1 MLSNVEDELNAFRK
15 HVITEAR
22 KSLTRNKKNA
32 SKTLYNDM
40 NSFLKVSK
48 NSFELGFE
56 MPIYG
61 QFQDQGVSGK
71 KKKYNTPFSY
81 KTKQPPSQV
90 FEAWIKRKG
99 IKGRDRGY
107 TKKDGTKVKGTGRFI
122 TNKSLSY
129 LIARSV
135 FNNGIKPSLFFT
147 RPFEL
152 AYKRLGDDIIEAF
165 GLDIDEFLKYTLK
178 KYD

>member
-22 KSLTRNKKNA
+22 KNLTRNKKNA
-32 SKTLYNDM
+32 SKTLYNDLD
-40 NSFLKVSK
+40 SFLKVSA
-48 NSFELGFE
+48 NSFELGFT
-56 MPIYG
+56 MPLYG
-61 QFQDQGVSGK
+61 EFQDQGVSGK

-81 KTKQPPSQV
+81 TNKMPPSDV

-99 IKGRDRGY
+99 IKGRD
-107 TKKDGTKVKGTGRFI
+107 KKGRFI
-122 TNKSLSY
+122 THKTLSY

-165 GLDIDEFLKYTLK
+165 GLDIDEFLEYTLG
-178 KYD
+178 KYGK

>member
-22 KSLTRNKKNA
+22 KNLTRNKKNA
-32 SKTLYNDM
+32 SKTLYNEM
-40 NSFLKVSK
+40 SSFLKVSK
-48 NSFELGFE
+48 NSFELAFL

-61 QFQDQGVSGK
+61 EFQDKGVSGV
-71 KKKYNTPFSY
+71 KKKYDTPFSY
-81 KTKQPPSQV
+81 KTKMPPSDV

-99 IKGRDRGY
+99 IKGRDKR
-107 TKKDGTKVKGTGRFI
+107 GRFI

-152 AYKRLGDDIIEAF
+152 AYKRLGDDVIQAF
-165 GLDIDEFLKYTLK
+165 GLDIDKFLEYTLK

>member
-22 KSLTRNKKNA
+22 KNLTRNKKNA

-71 KKKYNTPFSY
+71 KKKYDTPFSY
-81 KTKQPPSQV
+81 KSKQPPSDV

-99 IKGRDRGY
+99 IKGRDKR
-107 TKKDGTKVKGTGRFI
+107 GRFI

>member
-22 KSLTRNKKNA
+22 KNLTRNKKNA

-81 KTKQPPSQV
+81 TNKMPPSQV

-99 IKGRDRGY
+99 IKGRDKR
-107 TKKDGTKVKGTGRFI
+107 GRFI
-122 TNKSLSY
+122 THKSLSY

-152 AYKRLGDDIIEAF
+152 AYKRLGNDIIQAF
-165 GLDIDEFLKYTLK
+165 GLDIDEFLEYTLK
-178 KYD
+178 KYN

>member
-22 KSLTRNKKNA
+22 KNLTRNKKNA

-40 NSFLKVSK
+40 SSFLKVSK

-71 KKKYNTPFSY
+71 KKKYDTPFSY
-81 KTKQPPSQV
+81 KKKMPPSDV

-99 IKGRDRGY
+99 IKGRDKR
-107 TKKDGTKVKGTGRFI
+107 GRFI

>member
-22 KSLTRNKKNA
+22 KNLTRNKKNA

-61 QFQDQGVSGK
+61 QFQDQGVSGV

-81 KTKQPPSQV
+81 TNKQPPAQV

-99 IKGRDRGY
+99 IKGRDKR
-107 TKKDGTKVKGTGRFI
+107 GRFI

>member
-22 KSLTRNKKNA
+22 KNLTRNKKNA

-81 KTKQPPSQV
+81 KSKQPPSDL

-99 IKGRDRGY
+99 IKGRDKR
-107 TKKDGTKVKGTGRFI
+107 GRFI

>member
-22 KSLTRNKKNA
+22 KNLTRNKKNA
-32 SKTLYNDM
+32 SKTLYNEM
-40 NSFLKVSK
+40 SSFLKVSK
-48 NSFELGFE
+48 NSFELSFD

-61 QFQDQGVSGK
+61 EFQDKGVSGV

-81 KTKQPPSQV
+81 KSKMPPLDV

-99 IKGRDRGY
+99 IKGRDKR
-107 TKKDGTKVKGTGRFI
+107 GRFI

-152 AYKRLGDDIIEAF
+152 AYKRLGDDVINAF
-165 GLDIDEFLKYTLK
+165 GLDIDDFLAFTLK
-178 KYD
+178 KYE

>member
-22 KSLTRNKKNA
+22 KNLTRNKKNA
-32 SKTLYNDM
+32 SKTLYNEM
-40 NSFLKVSK
+40 SSFLKVSK

-81 KTKQPPSQV
+81 KSKMPPSKI
-90 FEAWIKRKG
+90 FEDWIKRKG
-99 IKGRDRGY
+99 IKGRD
-107 TKKDGTKVKGTGRFI
+107 KQGRFI
-122 TNKSLSY
+122 THKTLSY

-152 AYKRLGDDIIEAF
+152 AYKRLGDDIIESF
-165 GLDIDEFLKYTLK
+165 GLDIDEFLQYTLK
-178 KYD
+178 KYE

>member
-22 KSLTRNKKNA
+22 KNLTRNKKNA

-71 KKKYNTPFSY
+71 KKKYDTPFSY
-81 KTKQPPSQV
+81 KSKQPPSDV

-99 IKGRDRGY
+99 IKGRDKR
-107 TKKDGTKVKGTGRFI
+107 GRFI

-152 AYKRLGDDIIEAF
+152 AYKRLGDDVIEAF

>member
-71 KKKYNTPFSY
+71 KKKYDTPFSY
-81 KTKQPPSQV
+81 KSKQPPSDV

-99 IKGRDRGY
+99 IKGRDKR
-107 TKKDGTKVKGTGRFI
+107 GRFI

>member
-99 IKGRDRGY
+99 IKGRDKR
-107 TKKDGTKVKGTGRFI
+107 GRFI

>member
-22 KSLTRNKKNA
+22 KNLTRNKKNA

-61 QFQDQGVSGK
+61 QFQDQGVSGI
-71 KKKYNTPFSY
+71 KKKYDTPFSY
-81 KTKQPPSQV
+81 KKKMPPLDV

-99 IKGRDRGY
+99 IKGRDKR
-107 TKKDGTKVKGTGRFI
+107 GRFI

-152 AYKRLGDDIIEAF
+152 AYKRLGDDIIQAF

>member
-22 KSLTRNKKNA
+22 KNLTRNKKNA
-32 SKTLYNDM
+32 SKTLYNEM
-40 NSFLKVSK
+40 SSFLKVSK
-48 NSFELGFE
+48 NSFELSFD

-61 QFQDQGVSGK
+61 EFQDKGVSGV
-71 KKKYNTPFSY
+71 KKKYDTPFSY
-81 KTKQPPSQV
+81 KTKMPPLDV

-99 IKGRDRGY
+99 IKGRDKR
-107 TKKDGTKVKGTGRFI
+107 GRFI

-152 AYKRLGDDIIEAF
+152 AYKRLGDDVIQAF
-165 GLDIDEFLKYTLK
+165 GLDIDKFLEYTLK

>member
-81 KTKQPPSQV
+81 KTKQPPSDV

-99 IKGRDRGY
+99 IKGRDKR
-107 TKKDGTKVKGTGRFI
+107 GRFI

>member
-22 KSLTRNKKNA
+22 KNLTRNKKNA

-40 NSFLKVSK
+40 DSFLKVSK
-48 NSFELGFE
+48 NSFQLGFE

-99 IKGRDRGY
+99 IKGRDKR
-107 TKKDGTKVKGTGRFI
+107 GRFI

-152 AYKRLGDDIIEAF
+152 AYKRLADDVIEAF

>member
-22 KSLTRNKKNA
+22 KNLTRNKKNA

-61 QFQDQGVSGK
+61 QFQDQGVSGI
-71 KKKYNTPFSY
+71 KKKYDTPFSY
-81 KTKQPPSQV
+81 KKKMPPLDV

-99 IKGRDRGY
+99 IKGRDKR
-107 TKKDGTKVKGTGRFI
+107 GRFI

>member
-22 KSLTRNKKNA
+22 KNLTRNKKNA

-61 QFQDQGVSGK
+61 QFQDQGVSGI
-71 KKKYNTPFSY
+71 KKKYDTPFSY
-81 KTKQPPSQV
+81 KKKMPPLDV

-99 IKGRDRGY
+99 IKGRDKR
-107 TKKDGTKVKGTGRFI
+107 GRFI

-152 AYKRLGDDIIEAF
+152 AYKRLGDDVIQAF
-165 GLDIDEFLKYTLK
+165 GLDIDEFLEYTLK

>member
-22 KSLTRNKKNA
+22 KNLTRNKKNA

-61 QFQDQGVSGK
+61 QFQDQGVSGV
-71 KKKYNTPFSY
+71 KKKYDTPFSY
-81 KTKQPPSQV
+81 KKKMPPLDV

-99 IKGRDRGY
+99 IKGRDKR
-107 TKKDGTKVKGTGRFI
+107 GRFI

-152 AYKRLGDDIIEAF
+152 AYKRLGDDVIQAF
-165 GLDIDEFLKYTLK
+165 GLDIDEFLEYTLK

>member
-22 KSLTRNKKNA
+22 KNLTRNKKNA

-81 KTKQPPSQV
+81 KSKQPPSDV

-99 IKGRDRGY
+99 IKGRDKR
-107 TKKDGTKVKGTGRFI
+107 GRFI

>member
-81 KTKQPPSQV
+81 KSKQPPSDV

-99 IKGRDRGY
+99 IKGRDKR
-107 TKKDGTKVKGTGRFI
+107 GRFI

-152 AYKRLGDDIIEAF
+152 AYKRLADDVIEAF

>member
-71 KKKYNTPFSY
+71 KKKYDTPFSY
-81 KTKQPPSQV
+81 KKKMPPLDV

-99 IKGRDRGY
+99 IKGRDKR
-107 TKKDGTKVKGTGRFI
+107 GRFI

>member
-22 KSLTRNKKNA
+22 KNLTRNKKNA

-61 QFQDQGVSGK
+61 EFQDQGVSGV

-81 KTKQPPSQV
+81 TNKQPPAQV

-99 IKGRDRGY
+99 IKGRDKR
-107 TKKDGTKVKGTGRFI
+107 GRFI

>member
-22 KSLTRNKKNA
+22 KNLTRNKKNA

-61 QFQDQGVSGK
+61 EFQDQGVSGV
-71 KKKYNTPFSY
+71 KKKYDTPFSY
-81 KTKQPPSQV
+81 KKKMPPLDV

-99 IKGRDRGY
+99 IKGRDKR
-107 TKKDGTKVKGTGRFI
+107 GRFI

-152 AYKRLGDDIIEAF
+152 AYKRLADDVIEAF

>member
-22 KSLTRNKKNA
+22 KNLTRNKKNA

-40 NSFLKVSK
+40 NSFLKVSE

-61 QFQDQGVSGK
+61 QFQDQGVSGI
-71 KKKYNTPFSY
+71 KKKYDTPFSY
-81 KTKQPPSQV
+81 KKKMPPLDV

-99 IKGRDRGY
+99 IKGRDKR
-107 TKKDGTKVKGTGRFI
+107 GRFI

>member
-1 MLSNVEDELNAFRK
+1 MLTNVEDELNAFRK

-22 KSLTRNKKNA
+22 KNLTRNKKNA
-32 SKTLYNDM
+32 SKTLYNEM
-40 NSFLKVSK
+40 SSFLKVSK
-48 NSFELGFE
+48 NSFELAFL

-61 QFQDQGVSGK
+61 EFQDKGVSGK
-71 KKKYNTPFSY
+71 KKKYDTPFSY
-81 KTKQPPSQV
+81 KNKMPPSDV

-99 IKGRDRGY
+99 IKGRDKR
-107 TKKDGTKVKGTGRFI
+107 GRFI

-152 AYKRLGDDIIEAF
+152 AYKRLGDDVIQAF
-165 GLDIDEFLKYTLK
+165 GLDIDKFLEYTLK

>member
-22 KSLTRNKKNA
+22 KNLTRNKKNA

-40 NSFLKVSK
+40 SSFLKVSK

-71 KKKYNTPFSY
+71 KKKYDTPFSY
-81 KTKQPPSQV
+81 KSKQPPSDV

-99 IKGRDRGY
+99 IKGRDKR
-107 TKKDGTKVKGTGRFI
+107 GRFI
-122 TNKSLSY
+122 THKSLSY

-178 KYD
+178 KYE

>member
-40 NSFLKVSK
+40 SSFLKVSK

-71 KKKYNTPFSY
+71 KKKYDTPFSY
-81 KTKQPPSQV
+81 KSKQPPSDV

-99 IKGRDRGY
+99 IKGRDKR
-107 TKKDGTKVKGTGRFI
+107 GRFI

-152 AYKRLGDDIIEAF
+152 AYKRLGDDVIEAF